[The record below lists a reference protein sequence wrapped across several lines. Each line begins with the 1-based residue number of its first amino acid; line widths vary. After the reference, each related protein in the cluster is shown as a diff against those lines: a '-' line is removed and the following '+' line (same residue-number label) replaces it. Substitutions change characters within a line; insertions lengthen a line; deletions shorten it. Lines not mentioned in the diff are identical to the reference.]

1 MISEL
6 LQAELHALDSNRQF
20 SRVAACIDRHLA
32 LRVGQTENHRQI
44 GALESLVRNRDSDD
58 LKLVFG
64 QPKLPDRAIANRNP
78 NTLLIDFSGY
88 EKWLQLQLEF
98 EVGIRRL
105 DQKF

>member
-1 MISEL
+1 MISES
-6 LQAELHALDSNRQF
+6 LHTDTHTHDSNRQF
-20 SRVAACIDRHLA
+20 SPVVALIDRYLA
-32 LRVGQTENHRQI
+32 LRIGQTKNHRQAGTLKSVI
-44 GALESLVRNRDSDD
+44 RNRDSDD